1 MVYFI
6 YICTNSENM
15 DKVIKYTVKD
25 NDPIY
30 ENDIKSDIKDIMGFQ
45 DYRMVV
51 CQEDNNGIF
60 TVMSFLNNSEVN
72 GIDFIFSKYNML
84 IGSSDITDDV
94 LSGRYQSQYPD
105 TFNHRVYKSIMED
118 FILENANVDNIL
130 DKISEYGVESLTN
143 DDKIILGNC

>member
-84 IGSSDITDDV
+84 IGSSDITNDV

-143 DDKIILGNC
+143 DDRIILGNC

>member
-1 MVYFI
+1 
-6 YICTNSENM
+6 M

>member
-1 MVYFI
+1 
-6 YICTNSENM
+6 M

-60 TVMSFLNNSEVN
+60 TVMSFLNNNEVN

>member
-1 MVYFI
+1 
-6 YICTNSENM
+6 M

-30 ENDIKSDIKDIMGFQ
+30 ENDIKNDIKDIMGFQ

-60 TVMSFLNNSEVN
+60 TVMSFLNNNEVN

>member
-1 MVYFI
+1 
-6 YICTNSENM
+6 M

-84 IGSSDITDDV
+84 IGSSDITNDV

-143 DDKIILGNC
+143 DDRIILGNC

>member
-1 MVYFI
+1 MVCFI

-60 TVMSFLNNSEVN
+60 TVMSFLNNNEVN

>member
-1 MVYFI
+1 
-6 YICTNSENM
+6 M

-130 DKISEYGVESLTN
+130 DKISEYGVEFLTN
-143 DDKIILGNC
+143 DDRIILGNC

>member
-143 DDKIILGNC
+143 DDRIILGNC

>member
-60 TVMSFLNNSEVN
+60 TVMSFLNNNEVN

>member
-1 MVYFI
+1 MVCFI

-30 ENDIKSDIKDIMGFQ
+30 ENDIKNDIKDIMGFQ

-60 TVMSFLNNSEVN
+60 TVMSFLNNNEVN

>member
-1 MVYFI
+1 
-6 YICTNSENM
+6 M

-143 DDKIILGNC
+143 DDRIILGNC

>member
-1 MVYFI
+1 
-6 YICTNSENM
+6 M

-60 TVMSFLNNSEVN
+60 TVMSFLNNNEVN

-143 DDKIILGNC
+143 DDRIILGNC